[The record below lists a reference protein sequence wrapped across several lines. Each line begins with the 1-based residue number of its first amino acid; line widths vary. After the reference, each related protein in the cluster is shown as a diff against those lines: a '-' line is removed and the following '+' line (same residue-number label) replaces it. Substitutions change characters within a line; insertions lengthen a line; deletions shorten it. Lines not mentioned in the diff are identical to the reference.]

1 MKPALII
8 EPNIDQPDEFYQALI
23 DAHRALSEADSLRLN
38 SRIILILA
46 NQVGDV
52 DTLIEAIAL
61 ARQTLQAAPGDNRK
75 G

>member
-8 EPNIDQPDEFYQALI
+8 EPNIDRPDEFYQALI
-23 DAHRALSEADSLRLN
+23 DAHRELSEADSLRLN

>member
-8 EPNIDQPDEFYQALI
+8 EPNIDRPDEFYQALI
-23 DAHRALSEADSLRLN
+23 DAHRELSEADSLRLN

-75 G
+75 S

>member
-1 MKPALII
+1 LKPSLII
-8 EPNIDQPDEFYQALI
+8 EPNIDRPDEVYQALI
-23 DAHRALSEADSLRLN
+23 DAHRELSEADSLRLN

-46 NQVGDV
+46 NQVGYA

>member
-8 EPNIDQPDEFYQALI
+8 EPNIDRPDEFYQALI

>member
-8 EPNIDQPDEFYQALI
+8 EPNIDRPDEVYQALI
-23 DAHRALSEADSLRLN
+23 DAHRELSEADSLRLN

-46 NQVGDV
+46 NQVGHA

-61 ARQTLQAAPGDNRK
+61 ARQTLQAAPGDNLK